1 MPGRGARLVEGGA
14 VAGTLEAGP
23 ELAPVQDAGHVR
35 ADRRESAHL
44 VAVSDQ
50 VALEST
56 AAEANRGCLR
66 HLAQGHDRLP
76 GPLPATLVEDQV
88 GRRRRRTGLGQ
99 AVDANRGQNARRNTA
114 EPAEDD
120 RPTAETAGR
129 ATARSPLAHP
139 AVDRALHSMEELLG
153 GQARAWL
160 GSAKHCRR
168 LPGAER
174 VLIRQRRPFR
184 PLIVQQV
191 LDVAV

>member
-88 GRRRRRTGLGQ
+88 GRRRRRAGLGQ
-99 AVDANRGQNARRNTA
+99 AVDANNGQNACLNTP
-114 EPAEDD
+114 EVAEDA
-120 RPTAETAGR
+120 RPTP
-129 ATARSPLAHP
+129 ATARPCT
-139 AVDRALHSMEELLG
+139 
-153 GQARAWL
+153 ARGPSL
-160 GSAKHCRR
+160 P
-168 LPGAER
+168 PGAA
-174 VLIRQRRPFR
+174 VTRRAGGG
-184 PLIVQQV
+184 LM
-191 LDVAV
+191 